1 MSVKQPA
8 RAEVRDAQGKA
19 KEIARRS
26 TCSGDG
32 RLCKRRARESYSG
45 RSRYRWHGRIVW
57 QKAST
62 HQQGLFSIHSARTKI
77 CCPALGS
84 GGLAGVERT
93 RRRAVCGCSQ
103 EFATAVGRFSCCQS
117 ARRIQARRGRTDGGV
132 ARTFTRS
139 DSERGRKQPF
149 ERDTIPPGRETRS
162 RGHCHCRTGTQTRA
176 KQPSCPAA
184 IRLPLRSRG
193 IPDRN
198 VRAESLLPYR
208 SQLGR
213 LLSRSSSA
221 ISERRKRGNCGADLR
236 DEITVERKR
245 TGFSSRLRY
254 GDWF

>member
-93 RRRAVCGCSQ
+93 RRRAVCGCSK
-103 EFATAVGRFSCCQS
+103 S
-117 ARRIQARRGRTDGGV
+117 
-132 ARTFTRS
+132 
-139 DSERGRKQPF
+139 
-149 ERDTIPPGRETRS
+149 S
-162 RGHCHCRTGTQTRA
+162 R
-176 KQPSCPAA
+176 
-184 IRLPLRSRG
+184 
-193 IPDRN
+193 
-198 VRAESLLPYR
+198 
-208 SQLGR
+208 R
-213 LLSRSSSA
+213 LLDDFLAANLPEDS
-221 ISERRKRGNCGADLR
+221 KR
-236 DEITVERKR
+236 DEAEQTVELHEPLPVA
-245 TGFSSRLRY
+245 TLSVA
-254 GDWF
+254 